1 MTAWICVTCGNQ
13 QADTPSPPPDCAV
26 CLDERQWVNYAGQSW
41 TTMGELA
48 ASRRNQVREEEPGL
62 TGIGSV
68 PGFAI
73 GQRALLVQTA
83 GGNVLWDCISLLD
96 APTIEA
102 VRALGGIDAICM
114 SHPHF
119 YGSCIEWADEFG
131 ATVLI
136 PEADREWLLRP
147 SPRVRYWGG
156 DVIEPVPGLSLVR
169 VGGHFDGSAI
179 LHWPGGAGGLGAIFV
194 GDSLTVVPDR
204 SWVSFMRSYPNLIP
218 LDPATIR
225 DMVARVGAYRYDR
238 VYGGWWDRVVFTD
251 GSGAVQR
258 SADRYIQWT
267 EGGADGAAH

>member
-13 QADTPSPPPDCAV
+13 QADTPSPPPDCAI
-26 CLDERQWVNYAGQSW
+26 CLDERQWVNYAGQTW
-41 TTMGELA
+41 TTMDELA
-48 ASRRNQVREEEPGL
+48 ASRRNQIREEEPGL

-83 GGNVLWDCISLLD
+83 SGNVLWDCISLLD

-119 YGSCIEWADEFG
+119 YGSCIDWADEFG

-136 PEADREWLLRP
+136 PEADREWLMRP
-147 SPRVRYWGG
+147 SPRVEYWGG
-156 DVIEPVPGLSLVR
+156 DVVAPVPGLSLVR

-179 LHWPGGAGGLGAIFV
+179 LHWAAGAGGLGAIFV

-204 SWVSFMRSYPNLIP
+204 SWVSFMRSYPNLMP
-218 LDPATIR
+218 LDPETIR
-225 DMVARVGAYRYDR
+225 DITARVRRYRFDR
-238 VYGGWWDRVVFTD
+238 IYGGWWERVIFDD
-251 GSGAVQR
+251 GSAAVQR
-258 SADRYIQWT
+258 SADRYIKWL
-267 EGGADGAAH
+267 EGRGVAEL